1 MKKLLI
7 HLSILSLLAFVGLP
21 MIACAPADDDA
32 DVAIEIEEGDDYG
45 DDLGDDMEEMG
56 EEMEEGVEEGVEAT
70 EEGLEEMG
78 EEIEEGMEGEEEP
91 PPPAQ

>member
-21 MIACAPADDDA
+21 MIACAPAAEEDA
-32 DVAIEIEEGDDYG
+32 EIEVETDDYG
-45 DDLGDDMEEMG
+45 DDMDDMG
-56 EEMEEGVEEGVEAT
+56 DEMED
-70 EEGLEEMG
+70 MG
-78 EEIEEGMEGEEEP
+78 EEIEEGAEEGMEEIEEGLEEIEEEMEGEEEP